1 MGSIQI
7 KDQMGFEI
15 ILEDLPRRIVS
26 LVPSQ
31 TELLYDL
38 GLEDRIVGVTKFCV
52 HPDRAR
58 KTKTIIG
65 GTKKFDL
72 ERIAALQ
79 PDLIIGNKE
88 ENYPEGI
95 SFLKERFPVWMSDV
109 IDLPDARAMIEAVAN
124 LTGAA
129 LKGLA
134 LSNEIRER
142 FRHLKKLAPLR
153 TLYLMWHDPWMG
165 AAGGTFI
172 HSIMAEAGLV
182 NVLADQQRYPQIK
195 EEGLTRLNPELV
207 LLSSEPFPFTETH
220 RTVLQHLLPGAK
232 ILLVDGEHFSWYGS
246 RLRQTPT
253 YLQSLEGKL
262 N

>member
-1 MGSIQI
+1 MTAI
-7 KDQMGFEI
+7 DQMGFEV
-15 ILEDLPRRIVS
+15 ILKDLPRRIVS

-52 HPDRAR
+52 HPDHAR

-72 ERIAALQ
+72 ARIAGLQ

-95 SFLKERFPVWMSDV
+95 AFLKERFPVWMSDI
-109 IDLPDARAMIEAVAN
+109 IDLSDALAMIEAVAK

-129 LKGLA
+129 QEGSA
-134 LSNEIRER
+134 LSTEIRER
-142 FRHLKKLAPLR
+142 FTHLKKLAPLR

-182 NVLADQQRYPQIK
+182 NVLADQQRYP
-195 EEGLTRLNPELV
+195 ELSEDDLVTLGPQVV
-207 LLSSEPFPFTETH
+207 LLSSEPFPFSEKH
-220 RTVLQHLLPGAK
+220 RSALQQLLPGAR
-232 ILLVDGEHFSWYGS
+232 IVMVDGEYFSWYGS
-246 RLRQTPT
+246 RLRHTPT